1 MPDGVAS
8 LQPTVLESVKVVDW
22 TDQSGA
28 YAGRLLADLG
38 ADVVRIETSPQQD
51 PWPEEA
57 MAAAEAGRASSGLER
72 YVNLNKRSVRLDT
85 STPAGQQV
93 LAELLAQA
101 DVVIT
106 AGDACQ
112 QWYQEHEKG
121 NGASSTAVHV
131 SVSPFGQSADG
142 VRLAADDLVT
152 LAAGGLLSLGG
163 YPDSEPI
170 AVYGHQAYLAGG
182 INAAVGAM
190 LGLLAVDAGQPGADV
205 DVSVQAVMASAL
217 EDAAAEFDLTG
228 VVRRRTGDG
237 LREAGTGTFTC
248 ADGWIVVVAG
258 KLGTAEAWDSLVS
271 WLCEQELPGAEVL
284 KAPEW
289 STLEYRRRPE
299 SIAAFQQIME
309 SATAR
314 YTRQELY
321 AELQGRR
328 VAVAPVNSIAD
339 LLAEPQLSD
348 REFFRHVTDDW
359 LGREVI
365 YPGPPYRL
373 TEHATRAWT
382 AAPAPGQ
389 DTEHVLRDWLG
400 ADDERVAALRNDGV
414 IE

>member
-1 MPDGVAS
+1 MTERVAPPE
-8 LQPTVLESVKVVDW
+8 PTVLESVRVVDW

-38 ADVVRIETSPQQD
+38 ADVVRIETSPRQR

-57 MAAAEAGRASSGLER
+57 MAAGHNGQPASGLER

-85 STPAGQQV
+85 STLTGQQV
-93 LAELLAQA
+93 LAELVARA

-106 AGDACQ
+106 SGVANQNWHKGHDQGNDA
-112 QWYQEHEKG
+112 
-121 NGASSTAVHV
+121 APRAVHV

-142 VRLAADDLVT
+142 VGLAADDLVT

-163 YPDSEPI
+163 YPDSQPV
-170 AVYGHQAYLAGG
+170 AVYGNQTYLAGG
-182 INAAVGAM
+182 INGAVAAL
-190 LGLLAVDAGQPGADV
+190 LGLLAVDAGKPPADI

-228 VVRRRTGDG
+228 SVRRRTGDG
-237 LREAGTGTFTC
+237 LREAGTGTFAC

-271 WLCEQELPGAEVL
+271 WLCEQGLPGAEAL

-289 STLEYRRRPE
+289 STLEHRRRPE
-299 SIAAFQQIME
+299 SIATFQQVME
-309 SATAR
+309 SATAG

-321 AELQGRR
+321 AELQRR
-328 VAVAPVNSIAD
+328 RIAAAPVNSIAD
-339 LLAEPQLSD
+339 LLTEPQLTD

-359 LGREVI
+359 LGREVT

-373 TEHATRAWT
+373 TEHALRTWT
-382 AAPAPGQ
+382 PAPALGGN
-389 DTEHVLRDWLG
+389 TEQVLRDWLG